1 MFSTSVVPLKK
12 ISRHLT
18 NFTQYFFYYEVPDI
32 ETKTVSS
39 SKSTSHVLL
48 NVSNLYIIIFH
59 QPLIY
64 SNKSELKYI
73 LSPAIYP
80 NFLYVSKNLL
90 QWVFPYQHCHSLY
103 SREYFSFTITSCK
116 MEIFLHFL
124 KISTCC
130 KRPQVTMAA
139 YMWSCKV
146 FSIKLSSSIFSR
158 FNRVHSLVWWSKSS
172 FVTRRLNE
180 KEVAVSF
187 CILSNAVTHLYPNIH
202 IKSSTFRRTGWHF
215 TTSTMSIFSNV
226 KRK

>member
-59 QPLIY
+59 QTLIY

-80 NFLYVSKNLL
+80 NFLYVSKN
-90 QWVFPYQHCHSLY
+90 CLY
-103 SREYFSFTITSCK
+103 SRKYFSFTISSCK